1 MNKELK
7 LQIPDSLFSKL
18 EQEAKGQGVSLEAFC
33 LYMLD
38 SDNQRVPEQLT
49 DPSLYGSLPNGQIR
63 LEMKKVMGSDLS
75 TEEVK
80 RRVRQLELQILRCY
94 R

>member
-7 LQIPDSLFSKL
+7 LQIPDSLFSQL

-33 LYMLD
+33 LSLLN
-38 SDNQRVPEQLT
+38 SGNERVSGQLT

-63 LEMKKVMGSDLS
+63 MEMRKVMESNLP
-75 TEEVK
+75 TEEIK
-80 RRVRQLELQILRCY
+80 KRVRQLEFQILRCY
-94 R
+94 K